1 MSDTSSPPTV
11 NVPPLLLAEEGAVRV
26 ITLNRPAEM
35 NAADGPLHEALGS
48 VWSTVAADAEARVV
62 VLTGAGRA
70 FSAGGDFG
78 QMVDAQQSAQARRQ
92 QLDQARHLIEAMV
105 SFPLPVIAAVN
116 GPAVGLGCSLAML
129 SDLVLIDESTYLADP
144 HLAVGLVPGDGAAL
158 VWPLMMGLMRAKE
171 YAFTGARIPADRA
184 VELGIA
190 TRAVPAGTVVPEA
203 MDLARQLAALPPA
216 ALQDTKRF
224 LNLYLRRALDVTVDP
239 ALAAEGDSIES
250 PEHRDLVARMMER
263 ARDR

>member
-1 MSDTSSPPTV
+1 
-11 NVPPLLLAEEGAVRV
+11 V
-26 ITLNRPAEM
+26 ITLNRPTEM
-35 NAADGPLHEALGS
+35 NAANGPMHKALGS
-48 VWSTVAADAEARVV
+48 VWSILAADAEARVV

-78 QMVDAQQSAQARRQ
+78 QMVDAQQSAQARRE
-92 QLDQARHLIEAMV
+92 QLDEARHLIDAMV

-116 GPAVGLGCSLAML
+116 GPAVGLGCSVAML

-158 VWPLMMGLMRAKE
+158 IWPLMMGLMRAKE
-171 YAFTGARIPADRA
+171 YAFTGERIPAARA

-190 TRAVPAGTVVPEA
+190 TRVAAAGTVVSEA
-203 MDLARQLAALPPA
+203 MNLARQLAAVPPA

-250 PEHRDLVARMMER
+250 SDHRDLVARMMER